1 MYVCAVRQAGDMD
14 YRKAVY
20 EIEEKYLSPYAF
32 RSSQTKG
39 RRYPLTPC
47 NIRTDFQRDRD
58 RIIHSKAF
66 RRLKHKTQVF
76 LAPEGDHYR
85 TRLTHTL
92 EVSQIARTI
101 ARALRMNEDLTEAI
115 SLGHDLGHTPF
126 GHAGERAL
134 NARMKDLGGFRHEAQ
149 SVRVADV
156 LENMDLTSEVLNGI
170 GNHSRR
176 GHPDTL
182 EGEIVRLS
190 DQIAYLNHDVDDAI
204 RAGVLSANDLPQS
217 VRSGFGDTHGKRI
230 DAMIS
235 DIIRTSYGRDFIS
248 ASEQAKELTEEFR
261 DFMFER
267 VYFSPV
273 AKAEEGKVDNIVLF
287 MFEYYLAHESE
298 VPEYI
303 RMASDIPERRVC
315 DYIATMTD
323 NYLVRMFEKIYV
335 PKGWALL

>member
-85 TRLTHTL
+85 TRLT
-92 EVSQIARTI
+92 
-101 ARALRMNEDLTEAI
+101 
-115 SLGHDLGHTPF
+115 
-126 GHAGERAL
+126 
-134 NARMKDLGGFRHEAQ
+134 
-149 SVRVADV
+149 
-156 LENMDLTSEVLNGI
+156 

>member
-1 MYVCAVRQAGDMD
+1 MD
-14 YRKAVY
+14 YRKVVY
-20 EIEEKYLSPYAF
+20 EIEEKYLSPYAC
-32 RSSQTKG
+32 RSAQTKG
-39 RRYPLTPC
+39 RRYPITPC
-47 NIRTDFQRDRD
+47 LMRTDFQRDRD

-134 NARMKDLGGFRHEAQ
+134 DERMKGFGGFRHESQ
-149 SVRVADV
+149 SVRVAEK
-156 LENMDLTSEVLNGI
+156 LEKMNLTEEVLNGI
-170 GNHSRR
+170 ANHSRR
-176 GHPDTL
+176 GNPETL
-182 EGEIVRLS
+182 EGMIVRAS

-204 RAGVLSANDLPQS
+204 RAGVLSAGDLPLS
-217 VRSGFGDTHGKRI
+217 VREGFGDTHGRRI
-230 DAMIS
+230 DAMIT
-235 DIIRTSYGRDFIS
+235 DIVETSYGKNCIS
-248 ASEQAKELTEEFR
+248 ASKEAAELTEEFR
-261 DFMFER
+261 NFMFEN
-267 VYFSPV
+267 VYFSPI
-273 AKAEEGKVDNIVLF
+273 AKAEEGKVDNIVF
-287 MFEYYLAHESE
+287 FVFDYYMTHENE

-303 RMASDIPERRVC
+303 KEASDIPERRVC

>member
-1 MYVCAVRQAGDMD
+1 MSDVKSAKAGDMD
-14 YRKAVY
+14 HRKVVY
-20 EIEEKYLSPYAF
+20 EIEDKFLSPYAQK
-32 RSSQTKG
+32 SALTKG
-39 RRYPLTPC
+39 RRFPITPC
-47 NIRTDFQRDRD
+47 FIRTDFQRDRD

-76 LAPEGDHYR
+76 LSPEGDHYR

-134 NARMKDLGGFRHEAQ
+134 DARMKDFGGLRHEAQ
-149 SVRVADV
+149 AVRVADI
-156 LENMDLTSEVLNGI
+156 LENMNLTEEVRDGI
-170 GNHSRR
+170 ANHSRR
-176 GHPDTL
+176 GTPATL
-182 EGEIVRLS
+182 EGMIVRIS

-204 RAGVLSANDLPQS
+204 RAGVLGAGEPPEA
-217 VRSGFGDTHGKRI
+217 VRNGFGDTHGKRI
-230 DAMIS
+230 DSMIS
-235 DIIRTSYGRDFIS
+235 DIIENSYGKDFVAPSES
-248 ASEQAKELTEEFR
+248 AAKLTEQFR
-261 DFMFER
+261 DFMFEK

-287 MFEYYLAHESE
+287 MFEYYLAHEEE
-298 VPEYI
+298 VPEYL
-303 RMASDIPERRVC
+303 RQASDIPERRVC

-323 NYLVRMFEKIYV
+323 NYLVRMFEKVYV

>member
-1 MYVCAVRQAGDMD
+1 MD
-14 YRKAVY
+14 YRKVVY
-20 EIEEKYLSPYAF
+20 EIEEKYLSPYACK
-32 RSSQTKG
+32 SAQTKG
-39 RRYPLTPC
+39 RKAPITPC
-47 NIRTDFQRDRD
+47 FIRTDFQRDRD

-134 NARMKDLGGFRHEAQ
+134 DARMKDFGGFRHEAQ
-149 SVRVADV
+149 SARVAEI
-156 LENMDLTSEVLNGI
+156 LEKMNLTAEVLNGI
-170 GNHSRR
+170 ANHSRR
-176 GHPDTL
+176 GDPSTL
-182 EGEIVRLS
+182 EGMIVKAS

-204 RAGVLSANDLPQS
+204 RAGVLEAGDLPQS
-217 VRSGFGDTHGKRI
+217 VLNEFGDTHGKRI
-230 DAMIS
+230 DSRSS
-235 DIIRTSYGRDFIS
+235 DIIEKSYGKDFIAPS
-248 ASEQAKELTEEFR
+248 TRAAALTEEFR
-261 DFMFER
+261 DFMFEK
-267 VYFSPV
+267 VYFSPI

-287 MFEYYLAHESE
+287 MFEYYLTHEWE
-298 VPEYI
+298 IPEYI
-303 RMASDIPERRVC
+303 RQASEIPERRVC
-315 DYIATMTD
+315 DYISTMTD

>member
-1 MYVCAVRQAGDMD
+1 MKED
-14 YRKAVY
+14 YLKFEAA
-20 EIEEKYLSPYAF
+20 YLSPYAVK
-32 RSSQTKG
+32 SSETAG
-39 RRYPLTPC
+39 RAVREEPCPL
-47 NIRTDFQRDRD
+47 RTEFQRDRD
-58 RIIHSKAF
+58 RIVHSKSF

-76 LAPEGDHYR
+76 LAPSGDHYR
-85 TRLTHTL
+85 TRMTHTI
-92 EVSQIARTI
+92 EVMQIARTI
-101 ARALRMNEDLTEAI
+101 ARCLKLNEDLTEAI
-115 SLGHDLGHTPF
+115 AFGHDLGHTPF
-126 GHAGERAL
+126 GHIGERILAAETGHFEH
-134 NARMKDLGGFRHEAQ
+134 NEQ
-149 SVRVADV
+149 SLRVVTV
-156 LENMDLTSEVLNGI
+156 LEDEGKGLNLTAEVLDGI
-170 GNHSRR
+170 LEHKQSGN
-176 GHPDTL
+176 PKTL
-182 EGEIVRLS
+182 EGRVVALS
-190 DQIAYLNHDVDDAI
+190 DRIAYLNHDVDDAI